1 MGVAER
7 AVQNV
12 DIGGGGGGF
21 RLPRRDCGTSTVY
34 HTTCRLRAEPVLTA
48 KLTDQGEKYG
58 FSPYMGYVVHFNA
71 YPSVVGAEIY
81 RKVAIPYDSNFFPVC
96 EAERST
102 AFSITGE
109 TV

>member
-1 MGVAER
+1 MA
-7 AVQNV
+7 
-12 DIGGGGGGF
+12 F
-21 RLPRRDCGTSTVY
+21 LCHRREGDEIIAQLGN
-34 HTTCRLRAEPVLTA
+34 
-48 KLTDQGEKYG
+48 
-58 FSPYMGYVVHFNA
+58 MGYVVHFNA

-96 EAERST
+96 EAEGST

>member
-1 MGVAER
+1 MSVAGR
-7 AVQNV
+7 AVQDV

-58 FSPYMGYVVHFNA
+58 FSPFELESYSTFVTH
-71 YPSVVGAEIY
+71 
-81 RKVAIPYDSNFFPVC
+81 VC
-96 EAERST
+96 VT
-102 AFSITGE
+102 FQCH
-109 TV
+109 